1 MTAKASVLI
10 VDDHPL
16 VREGLA
22 MRIAAQPDMVVC
34 GEAASTEEALTL
46 LRTAKPAVAIV
57 DLALKK
63 SHGLDLIKKV
73 RKEAPSVSIL
83 VVSAYEEALF
93 AERVIRAGARG
104 YVNKQEAQ
112 NKVIDAIRAVLRG
125 ELYLSAEIAQRL
137 VDPTLEPK
145 AARQG
150 VESLSD
156 REIEVFQLIGRGS
169 STRSIA
175 EQLGISIHTV
185 ETHRENIRSKLGL
198 HNAAELVHRAVQ
210 WSLETG

>member
-34 GEAASTEEALTL
+34 GEAASTEEALAL
-46 LRTAKPAVAIV
+46 LPTAKPAVAIV

-63 SHGLDLIKKV
+63 SHGLDLIKKI
-73 RKEAPSVSIL
+73 RKDAPSVSIL

-93 AERVIRAGARG
+93 AERVVRAGARG

-112 NKVIDAIRAVLRG
+112 HKVIDAIRAVLRG
-125 ELYLSAEIAQRL
+125 ELYLSAEMAQRL
-137 VDPTLEPK
+137 VDSVGQK

-169 STRSIA
+169 SARSIA

-198 HNAAELVHRAVQ
+198 HNAAELVHHAVQ